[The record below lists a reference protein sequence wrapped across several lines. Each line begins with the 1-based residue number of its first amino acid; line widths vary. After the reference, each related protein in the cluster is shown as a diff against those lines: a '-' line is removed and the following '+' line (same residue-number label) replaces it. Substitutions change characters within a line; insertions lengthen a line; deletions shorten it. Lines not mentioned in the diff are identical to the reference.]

1 MPLTRTDKSVEV
13 TLSQIGLS
21 DQKWRA
27 ETADTGL
34 EELAVSLKEQG
45 QIHNVSLLRNEDG
58 RYEVINGH
66 RRISAAKIAK
76 MRKIRAD
83 LYDWDASDGEDR
95 ELAIARHL
103 YAANLSE
110 PLTLLEKARMFEDIR
125 VTGGFDLDQLSDM
138 FEDETPETINDAL
151 QLLSISDE
159 ALEVVERNPDRFT
172 EAHLRVLA
180 DYAGAGKRAWR
191 MKPDEQAKVAREI
204 VEQKDKTAVRDSR
217 KFETRIKSVVNERRR
232 EEQEKKKEQKKKER
246 RQTDPVKELFK
257 AFERTE
263 NSVNELVEFETD
275 AIKQI
280 DPVDKGHVLQVAY
293 TLMEQLGDFAEGS
306 LSKLP
311 QRKGKGKGA

>member
-1 MPLTRTDKSVEV
+1 MPLTRTEKSVEIP
-13 TLSQIGLS
+13 LAQIDFS

-34 EELAVSLKEQG
+34 EELAKSLKEQG
-45 QIHNVSLLRNEDG
+45 QIHNVSLLRDG
-58 RYEVINGH
+58 GDKYEVINGH

-83 LYDWDASDGEDR
+83 LYDWDARDGEDR
-95 ELAIARHL
+95 ELAIAKHL

-125 VTGGFDLDQLSDM
+125 ITTGFGLEQLAGL
-138 FEDETPETINDAL
+138 FEDETVDTVNDAL
-151 QLLSISDE
+151 QLLSISDD
-159 ALEVVERNPDRFT
+159 ALEIVERNPDRFT

-180 DYAGAGKRAWR
+180 DHAAASKRAWR
-191 MKPDEQAKVAREI
+191 MKPEEQVKVAREI

-232 EEQEKKKEQKKKER
+232 DEQQKKKEQKKKER
-246 RQTDPVKELFK
+246 RQSDPVKELFK
-257 AFERTE
+257 ALERTE
-263 NSVNELVEFETD
+263 NSVSELVDFEVAD
-275 AIKQI
+275 IKQI
-280 DPVDKGHVLQVAY
+280 DPVDKGHVLKAAY
-293 TLMEQLGDFAEGS
+293 TLVEQLGDFAEDS

-311 QRKGKGKGA
+311 QRKGKGS

>member
-1 MPLTRTDKSVEV
+1 MPLARTDKSVEIP
-13 TLSQIGLS
+13 LSQVGLS

-45 QIHNVSLLRNEDG
+45 QIHNVSLLRREDG
-58 RYEVINGH
+58 GYEVINGH

-76 MRKIRAD
+76 MRRIRAD
-83 LYDWDASDGEDR
+83 LYDWDAKDGEDR

-110 PLTLLEKARMFEDIR
+110 PLTLLEKARMFDDIR
-125 VTGGFDLDQLSDM
+125 ATGGFDLDQLAEM
-138 FEDETPETINDAL
+138 FEDETADTINDAL
-151 QLLSISDE
+151 QLLSISEE

-180 DYAGAGKRAWR
+180 DYAGASKRSWR
-191 MKPDEQAKVAREI
+191 MKPAEQAKVAREI

-232 EEQEKKKEQKKKER
+232 EEQKKKKEQKKKER
-246 RQTDPVKELFK
+246 RQSDPVKELFK
-257 AFERTE
+257 ALERTE
-263 NSVNELVEFETD
+263 SSISELVEFETG

-280 DPVDKGHVLQVAY
+280 DPVDKGHVLKVAY
-293 TLMEQLGDFAEGS
+293 TLTEQLGDFAETN

-311 QRKGKGKGA
+311 QRKGKGA